1 MTAGRR
7 WTAAFGLAAAGL
19 LLAGC
24 FATPNYR
31 PVGFVTPKDPP
42 PLPLRKPAP
51 PVDLK

>member
-1 MTAGRR
+1 MSKPRR
-7 WTAAFGLAAAGL
+7 WTAAFGLAPGALAIAAL

-42 PLPLRKPAP
+42 PPSP
-51 PVDLK
+51 